1 MNSYI
6 SGNITYEEKRE
17 NARMF
22 CRNCGSELREGARFC
37 QECGTEVKAEPAV
50 QSSAAAPSEAMGEQ
64 SGTEK
69 KGKKEKRTKEEKK
82 SRAGLLVCVAIV
94 LLMLIG
100 AGAGAAVYMSPTQ
113 KYNRA
118 MKKGAAY
125 MAEEAF
131 SEAVVCYSDAL
142 AIQKSREAEKAI
154 VKAYVKYGEECV
166 KKSDYDG
173 AISSFMEALEYDDD
187 NDGAL
192 EGLTAAY
199 IGSGD
204 LCLADKEYE
213 QADAFYGKALE
224 LDENNG
230 EARAGRITCYIGFGD
245 EARDSGDS
253 EKALE
258 YYSEVL
264 LWDDTNAEA
273 YCGEAHIA
281 AMQGDVSH
289 AMELLATGLFYNEN
303 DSELMQEKEYL
314 IENTVMTA
322 KESIYDSSYSYREE
336 FNDEGILVMDYSYDG
351 DTLSYESAYNDAG
364 SILWSKSYRYG
375 ATSSESTWEYDKDGK
390 LLKYTYTNYSDPTY
404 SYRDEYEYDG
414 NGNQTKYTE
423 YNSTNQI
430 MMLQLY
436 EYGEK
441 DRNTQETAYY
451 YSYDSYDDEEPE
463 SSSWNVYTY
472 TFDDYGNIAVTE
484 YTGGYDYGGEIG
496 EWDPYV
502 FCEEREY
509 DADGKVLV
517 YRSSYFED
525 GAAQIDY
532 ECRYTYDENGNILAE
547 DIVNYGADGED
558 EPERYTNEY
567 RYYEDGTELWSRIYV
582 EGGVSEISCN
592 EEGAVLS
599 SRYEELDDSY
609 YSYYD
614 CEYDEHNNKVREVY
628 DNTYGYSVYEYENSY
643 DEFGNLVQVYDVE
656 SGRTTTYKY
665 EYKLVK

>member
-1 MNSYI
+1 
-6 SGNITYEEKRE
+6 
-17 NARMF
+17 MF

-37 QECGTEVKAEPAV
+37 QECGTEVKAGPAV
-50 QSSAAAPSEAMGEQ
+50 QPSAAVPSEAMGEQ
-64 SGTEK
+64 AGTEK
-69 KGKKEKRTKEEKK
+69 KEKKEKRAKAEKK
-82 SRAGLLVCVAIV
+82 SRAGLLVGFAIV
-94 LLMLIG
+94 LVILIG

-131 SEAVVCYSDAL
+131 SEAVVCYGDAL
-142 AIQKSREAEKAI
+142 AIRSSREAEKAI

-166 KKSDYDG
+166 KTSDYDG
-173 AISSFMEALEYDDD
+173 AISNFKEALDYDDD
-187 NDGAL
+187 NVGAL
-192 EGLTAAY
+192 EGLIAAY
-199 IGSGD
+199 IGSGNRS
-204 LCLADKEYE
+204 LADREYE

-224 LDENNG
+224 LDENSE
-230 EARAGRITCYIGFGD
+230 EAKEGRLICYIGLGD
-245 EARDSGDS
+245 GAQDGGDYDR
-253 EKALE
+253 ALE
-258 YYSEVL
+258 FYDQVL
-264 LWDDTNAEA
+264 LWDDTNAAA

-281 AMQGDVSH
+281 AVQGDVSR
-289 AMELLATGLFYNEN
+289 AMELLAAGLSYNEN
-303 DSELMQEKEYL
+303 DSRLIREKEYL
-314 IENTVMTA
+314 IENTVITA
-322 KESIYDSSYSYREE
+322 KESIYSSVNRYREE

-364 SILWSKSYRYG
+364 SMLWSKSYRYG
-375 ATSSESTWEYDKDGK
+375 ATSSESTWEYGEDGN
-390 LLKYTYTNYSDPTY
+390 LLKYTYTNYADPTY

-423 YNSTNQI
+423 YNSEDQI
-430 MMLQLY
+430 MALQLY
-436 EYGEK
+436 EYDEK
-441 DRNTQETAYY
+441 ERNTREIAYY
-451 YSYDSYDDEEPE
+451 YSYDSSDEEEPA
-463 SSSWNVYTY
+463 SSSWSVYTY
-472 TFDDYGNIAVTE
+472 TYDDHGNIAVTE
-484 YTGGYDYGGEIG
+484 CTGGYDYGGETE
-496 EWDPYV
+496 EWEPYV
-502 FCEEREY
+502 FGEEREY
-509 DADGKVLV
+509 DADGRVLV
-517 YRSSYFED
+517 YRSSYYED

-547 DIVNYGADGED
+547 DIVNYGANGDTG

-643 DEFGNLVQVYDVE
+643 DAFGNLVQVYDVE